1 MRKPIKI
8 SPMYHRQLELIRPGD
23 YVVVMSIE
31 EVLTR
36 SFEAAAALPAFLD
49 FNPENILLFILR
61 NLASQTS
68 AGHMEYIVRALLD
81 QIHESFVMAA
91 FPVDPLVISVAMSI
105 ITYMIDALTTTITQL
120 GLFTAEGLFFY
131 RPAIINKLEVVMY
144 DIRLRPEYNANAA
157 NMGCV

>member
-1 MRKPIKI
+1 
-8 SPMYHRQLELIRPGD
+8 MYHRQLERILPGD
-23 YVVVMSIE
+23 YVVIMSIE
-31 EVLTR
+31 EVLSR
-36 SFEAAAALPAFLD
+36 SLEASISLPDFLD

-68 AGHMEYIVRALLD
+68 AGHIEYIVRALLD
-81 QIHESFVMAA
+81 QIHEAFVLVSY
-91 FPVDPLVISVAMSI
+91 PVDPMVVSVAMSI

-144 DIRLRPEYNANAA
+144 DIRLRPEYNANPP
-157 NMGCV
+157 NVGRI